1 MQEQQALAQDKMQL
15 AVVITTYNSPLW
27 LERVLWGY
35 ENQSDSDFEVVIAD
49 DGSGTETKD
58 CIERFKQREKLN
70 IRHVWH
76 EDDGFRKTEI
86 LNKAI
91 TETPANYLIFT
102 DGDCI
107 PRADFIATHKML
119 AAPNTFLS
127 GGYFKLT
134 MPVSELITEQ
144 DVIQA
149 AVFDKG
155 WLMRQGQPKSHKMLK
170 LTAQGWVTRALEA
183 LTPTKATWNGM
194 NSSTW
199 KKHIVAVNG
208 FNEDMSYGGL
218 DREMG
223 ERMMN
228 AGIKPK
234 QIRYSAICL
243 HLDHKRG
250 YATEE
255 TWAKNKAIRAEVKSK
270 QLTWAKNGIEKS

>member
-1 MQEQQALAQDKMQL
+1 MNL

-35 ENQSDSDFEVVIAD
+35 EQQSDTDFEVIIAD
-49 DGSGTETKD
+49 DGSSQATQD
-58 CIERFKQREKLN
+58 LIDAFKARNKLN
-70 IRHVWH
+70 ILHVWH
-76 EDDGFRKTEI
+76 EDQGFRKTEI

-91 TETPANYLIFT
+91 VKTTSDYLVFT

-107 PRADFIATHKML
+107 PRADFIAVHKAL
-119 AAPNTFLS
+119 SEPGKFLS
-127 GGYFKLT
+127 GGYFKLN
-134 MPVSELITEQ
+134 MPVSELVSEKDIASG
-144 DVIQA
+144 D
-149 AVFDKG
+149 VFDAD
-155 WLMRQGQPKSHKMLK
+155 WLQQQGQPKSHKMMK
-170 LTAQGWVTRALEA
+170 LTAKGFKARLLEV

-199 KKHIVAVNG
+199 KADIIAVNG
-208 FNEDMSYGGL
+208 FNEEMQYGGL

-228 AGIKPK
+228 AGLKGK

-250 YATEE
+250 YATPE
-255 TWAKNKAIRAEVKSK
+255 TWEKNRSIRQRVKK
-270 QLTWAKNGIEKS
+270 EKLTWADKGIKNR